1 MAPRTPGITGWL
13 SRLQKIP
20 RPIGSRLHGALDYL
34 TGTTLV
40 GVSRLPGVRGRFAGQ
55 ALLTA
60 GAAHLAYSLVTDYE
74 LGALRKLPYRVHLVL
89 DAAGAGALAL
99 AGAVRSDPIDR
110 FLPVGVGLYELGAV
124 LLSDPHGTP
133 HAVERRSVTVER
145 GEEEVR
151 AFLQDPA
158 NIRSFSPEGTWSGEF
173 ELRAAPGDRGVEIH
187 APASPA
193 DLRRAKQLLE
203 AGELAT
209 AEGGAAG
216 RRGVLSAILP
226 SLDTGADGAS

>member
-1 MAPRTPGITGWL
+1 M
-13 SRLQKIP
+13 
-20 RPIGSRLHGALDYL
+20 LDYL

-40 GVSRLPGVRGRFAGQ
+40 AVSRVPRIRGRFAGR

-60 GAAHLAYSLVTDYE
+60 GATHLVYSLVTDYE

-89 DAAGAGALAL
+89 DAVGAGALAL
-99 AGAVRSDPIDR
+99 AGATRRDAIDR
-110 FLPVGVGLYELGAV
+110 FVPMGVGLYELGAV

-133 HAVERRSVTVER
+133 RAVERRAVTVER
-145 GEEEVR
+145 SEEEVR
-151 AFLQDPA
+151 AFLQDPGSV
-158 NIRSFSPEGTWSGEF
+158 RTFSPEGAWSGDF
-173 ELRAAPGDRGVEIH
+173 ELRAAPGGRGTEIH
-187 APASPA
+187 ASASPG

-216 RRGVLSAILP
+216 RRGVLSALLP
-226 SLDTGADGAS
+226 TLDTGADGDS